1 MLKRIE
7 FYENPRNECGIGTP
21 TAIGRRADPISYA
34 ARSCRFIQSEPPQR
48 RTLGAGVSGAWRRR
62 LESQAGRPPT
72 LSPAEERDVLRWFLR
87 SPREF
92 GFSTD
97 LWSAAIVAKLIRR
110 TFHKS
115 FHTRYLNQWLA
126 CRRVTS
132 QKPERQAREQDKRE
146 VRRWLREE
154 WPRIKNLRGIGV
166 PTWF

>member
-1 MLKRIE
+1 MRTQ
-7 FYENPRNECGIGTP
+7 GTS
-21 TAIGRRADPISYA
+21 AELER
-34 ARSCRFIQSEPPQR
+34 
-48 RTLGAGVSGAWRRR
+48 RRR
-62 LESQAGRPPT
+62 LAVEQTKNHTQQEVADFFKVDRRSVERWVRAFRERGDDGLKAKPVAGRPPT
-72 LSPAEERDVLRWFLR
+72 LSSSEERDVLRWFLR

-110 TFHKS
+110 KFHKS

-154 WPRIKNLRGIGV
+154 WPRIKNLRGVSV